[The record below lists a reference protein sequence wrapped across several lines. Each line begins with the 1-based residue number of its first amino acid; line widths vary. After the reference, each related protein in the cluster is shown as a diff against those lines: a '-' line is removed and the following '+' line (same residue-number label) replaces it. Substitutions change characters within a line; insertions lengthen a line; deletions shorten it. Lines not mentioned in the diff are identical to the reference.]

1 MEEKHQPQA
10 SLAFPTP
17 GTLLLF
23 PTDFPAS
30 QIVCVRLRR
39 GDGRW
44 RGGGGVEGKRT
55 WSRLQLWTTACL
67 CFWQR
72 EASRH
77 KERFVAAVKT
87 RDAQRL
93 ENMSDTNER
102 GDCGC
107 GLGFQGEGGGRHF
120 SSGSLRSY
128 VLRFG
133 FSLNNHNKMSQQV
146 KRNPKQCFLQMRSPL
161 KREFG
166 QEYEGKS
173 K

>member
-1 MEEKHQPQA
+1 MQTLNFFFLLLITHSVEEKHQPQA

-55 WSRLQLWTTACL
+55 WSRLQPWTTACL

-93 ENMSDTNER
+93 ENMSDANER

-107 GLGFQGEGGGRHF
+107 GLGFQEKE
-120 SSGSLRSY
+120 
-128 VLRFG
+128 VEDT
-133 FSLNNHNKMSQQV
+133 
-146 KRNPKQCFLQMRSPL
+146 SPL
-161 KREFG
+161 DRSVLMFYG
-166 QEYEGKS
+166 LVS
-173 K
+173 L